1 MKQTCRNCKRMVVM
15 VDVGGSLVA
24 AEPEVIRVVR
34 QGSVEGGRR
43 MHVDVCDTY
52 VEQGKKARLM
62 GEQREYNRKRRFG
75 V

>member
-24 AEPEVIRVVR
+24 ADPEVIRVVR
-34 QGSVEGGRR
+34 LGAVEGGRR
-43 MHVDVCDTY
+43 MHVDMCSTY
-52 VEQGKKARLM
+52 AEQGRKVRLI
-62 GEQREYNRKRRFG
+62 GEQREFNRKRRFG